1 MFMQDSARFTIAARM
16 LPMSPFAA
24 PVSSGLVA
32 GTRVETETGWR
43 AVETLRA
50 GQRLYTQD
58 GGLQPVLRVE
68 RSFLMPGCA
77 ARLLC
82 LPGGSFGACADLRLL
97 AGQHVLIDTRDP
109 RPEAALAL
117 APAAA
122 LDGIMGCMAISLDEV
137 LEVVT
142 PVFAEEEVIFA
153 NTGVRLVCP
162 GLDAAAG
169 WFPRLD
175 AEAARAVLAEA
186 QC

>member
-1 MFMQDSARFTIAARM
+1 MFMQDTARFTIAARV

-32 GTRVETETGWR
+32 GTRVDTETGWR
-43 AVETLRA
+43 SVETLRT
-50 GQRLYTQD
+50 GQLVYTHD
-58 GGLQPVLRVE
+58 GGLQPVLRVD
-68 RSFLMPGCA
+68 RSFLMPGCG

-82 LPGGSFGACADLRLL
+82 LPGGAFGACADLVLL

-109 RPEAALAL
+109 RPEAAQAL
-117 APAAA
+117 VPAAA
-122 LDGIMGCMAISLDEV
+122 LERAMGCTPVRLDAV

-142 PVFAEEEVIFA
+142 PVFAQEEVIFA
-153 NTGVRLVCP
+153 NTGVRMVCP

-175 AEAARAVLAEA
+175 AEAAREVLAGVRD
-186 QC
+186 